1 MSKWLALFLII
12 IGAVFIAFPIYS
24 SYKVNTVQANLEN
37 QWNNLNTAYAS
48 DEPDLLQQQPTVES
62 ANDQPNDKPDKTSDK
77 QTESKVSLPRTAI
90 GKITI
95 DKIDLSAY
103 IVKGVE
109 AKDLKYAV
117 GWFPDTSL
125 PDQGSNMALAGHR
138 SYTYG
143 QFFNRLDELKNG
155 DMITIETKKGIYRY
169 KVYKKFV
176 VKPTEVSVLNPS
188 KKSELTLITCTPMYS
203 SKNRLIVKAIK
214 V

>member
-24 SYKVNTVQANLEN
+24 DYQVKTVQANLEN
-37 QWNNLNTAYAS
+37 QWNNLNTAYAEG
-48 DEPDLLQQQPTVES
+48 EPDLPKQQPTVEA
-62 ANDQPNDKPDKTSDK
+62 ANDKQDDKQHDKTAK
-77 QTESKVSLPRTAI
+77 QTKSAVSLPSTAI

-103 IVKGVE
+103 IVKGVD

-155 DMITIETKKGIYRY
+155 DMITIQTKKGTYRY